1 MGAGNYF
8 TAETSAD
15 TAYPGDFTERDVFYE
30 QTFGL
35 FTMVV
40 ATLALVTG
48 LTVPGRP
55 LSILT
60 MTSSA
65 VMAAFL
71 VLHYMAGEVVNYG
84 YNDPALL
91 AVILVLLLLLG
102 LSGFLHLS
110 DGTTMTGPQ
119 GE

>member
-35 FTMVV
+35 FTMVA